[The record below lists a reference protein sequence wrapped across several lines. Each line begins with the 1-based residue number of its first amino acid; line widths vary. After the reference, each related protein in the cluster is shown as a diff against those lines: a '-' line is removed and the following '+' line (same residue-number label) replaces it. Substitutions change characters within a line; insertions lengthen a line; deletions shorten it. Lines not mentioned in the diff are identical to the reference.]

1 MSSQQ
6 IKPYDRQP
14 TDTDKSWSAF
24 CMYRNMG
31 RDRSL
36 EKYRQKYAEN
46 RPSNYINILKLWSAK
61 HKWVER
67 CRAYDADELQKESVL
82 LQEKRL
88 ERRLKLEQDAWD
100 RRDKLIKK
108 GDTLIAMPI
117 AKPITGEDGTT
128 IYMPTDKWRVSDA
141 IAFYKYADELG
152 IFATGGEK
160 PNMTEIDAVKV
171 LAQAGLL
178 PAEILEAAERG
189 SDALRSLLTEAF
201 QNLKKP
207 ISDS

>member
-1 MSSQQ
+1 MDK
-6 IKPYDRQP
+6 IYDRQN
-14 TDTDKSWSAF
+14 TDTDKSFAAF
-24 CMYRNMG
+24 CKYRDMG
-31 RDRSL
+31 GDRSL

-46 RPSNYINILKLWSAK
+46 RPANYINILKLWSAK

-67 CRAYDADELQKESVL
+67 CRAFDDEELQRESVL
-82 LQEKRL
+82 LQQKRL
-88 ERRLKLEQDAWD
+88 ERRIQMEEDAWA
-100 RRDKLIKK
+100 RREKVLNKANTI
-108 GDTLIAMPI
+108 LSIPI
-117 AKPITGEDGTT
+117 AKPVKSEDGTN
-128 IYMPTDKWRVSDA
+128 IYMPTDKWSLKDA
-141 IAFYKYADELG
+141 IAFFQYADNLG
-152 IFATGGEK
+152 IFATGGDR

-207 ISDS
+207 VSDKK

>member
-1 MSSQQ
+1 MDSQQ

-14 TDTDKSWSAF
+14 NETDKSWAAF
-24 CMYRNMG
+24 CTYRDMG
-31 RDRSL
+31 GERSL
-36 EKYRQKYAEN
+36 EKLGQKIGKRSGRFLQQWCSKY
-46 RPSNYINILKLWSAK
+46 
-61 HKWVER
+61 KWVER
-67 CRAYDADELQKESVL
+67 CRPFDNEELQRESVL

-141 IAFYKYADELG
+141 VAFYKYADELG

-207 ISDS
+207 VSDS

>member
-6 IKPYDRQP
+6 TKPYDRQP
-14 TDTDKSWSAF
+14 TDTDKSWAAF
-24 CMYRNMG
+24 CVYRDLG
-31 RDRSL
+31 RERTL
-36 EKYRQKYAEN
+36 EKAQKQC
-46 RPSNYINILKLWSAK
+46 NYKSCYNLFQWSSK
-61 HKWVER
+61 HKWRER
-67 CRAYDADELQKESVL
+67 CRAFDDEESQKVSMALQNE
-82 LQEKRL
+82 RT
-88 ERRLKLEQDAWD
+88 ERRLQIERDAWE
-100 RRDKLIKK
+100 RRDKLIKR
-108 GDTLIAMPI
+108 GDTLLAMPI
-117 AKPITGEDGTT
+117 AKPITGKDGTT

-141 IAFYKYADELG
+141 VAFYKYADELG

-207 ISDS
+207 ASDS

>member
-1 MSSQQ
+1 MDSQQ

-14 TDTDKSWSAF
+14 NETDKSWAAF
-24 CMYRNMG
+24 CTYRDMG
-31 RDRSL
+31 GERSL
-36 EKYRQKYAEN
+36 EKLGQKIGKRSGRFLQQWCSKY
-46 RPSNYINILKLWSAK
+46 
-61 HKWVER
+61 KWVER
-67 CRAYDADELQKESVL
+67 CRPFDNEELQRESVL

-207 ISDS
+207 VSDS

>member
-1 MSSQQ
+1 MSPQQ
-6 IKPYDRQP
+6 TKPYDRQP
-14 TDTDKSWSAF
+14 TDTDKSWAAF
-24 CMYRNMG
+24 CMYRDMG
-31 RDRSL
+31 RERGL
-36 EKYRQKYAEN
+36 EKLLQKYPEN
-46 RPSNYINILKLWSAK
+46 TPKSYLRVLKLWSAK

-67 CRAYDADELQKESVL
+67 CRAFDGEELQRESAI
-82 LQEKRL
+82 LQQRRL
-88 ERRLKLEQDAWD
+88 ERRLKMEEDAWK
-100 RRDKLIKK
+100 RRDKLIKR
-108 GDTLIAMPI
+108 GDTLLAMPI

-141 IAFYKYADELG
+141 VAFYKYADELG

-207 ISDS
+207 VSDS

>member
-1 MSSQQ
+1 MTAPKS
-6 IKPYDRQP
+6 KLYDRQP

-36 EKYRQKYAEN
+36 EKYRQRYAEN
-46 RPSNYINILKLWSAK
+46 RPANYINILKLWSAK

-67 CRAYDADELQKESVL
+67 CRAYDADELQKESIL

-108 GDTLIAMPI
+108 GDTLLAMPI
-117 AKPITGEDGTT
+117 AKPIKGEDGTT
-128 IYMPTDKWRVSDA
+128 IYMPTDKWRISDA
-141 IAFYKYADELG
+141 VAFYKYADELG
-152 IFATGGEK
+152 IFATGGDR

-207 ISDS
+207 VSDS

>member
-117 AKPITGEDGTT
+117 AKPVKSEDGTN

-141 IAFYKYADELG
+141 VTFYKYADELG

-207 ISDS
+207 VSDS